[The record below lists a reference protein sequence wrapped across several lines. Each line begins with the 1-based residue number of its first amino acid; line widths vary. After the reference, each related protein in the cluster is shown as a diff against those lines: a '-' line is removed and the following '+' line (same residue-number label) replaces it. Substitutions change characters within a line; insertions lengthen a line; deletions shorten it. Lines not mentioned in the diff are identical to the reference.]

1 MIKIA
6 PSVLAADFSCLGRDI
21 KKAEEAGAD
30 MIHLDIMDGHFVPN
44 LTIGPAVVQS
54 IRPITE
60 LFLDV
65 HLMIEDPL
73 KYAPAFLDAGAD
85 GITFHLEVDPPV
97 KEIISLIKDRGKKA
111 GLSINPPTSLDLL
124 KKVLKD
130 DDIKKTIDM
139 ILLMTVNPGF
149 GGQSFMPE
157 VLPKI
162 EELKTIFHGDIQ
174 VDGGIDRNTVKEVI
188 RAGANVIVAG
198 TSVFKAPDI
207 EKAIAEFKAK
217 IL

>member
-6 PSVLAADFSCLGRDI
+6 PSVLSADFSRLGQDI

-44 LTIGPAVVQS
+44 LTIGPAVVKS
-54 IRPITE
+54 IRPVTE

-97 KEIISLIKDRGKKA
+97 KKIISLIKDREKKA
-111 GLSINPPTSLDLL
+111 GLYINPPTSLDLL

-130 DDIKKTIDM
+130 DDIKKNIDM

-149 GGQSFMPE
+149 GGQAFRPE

-162 EELKTIFHGDIQ
+162 KELKTFFHGDIQ
-174 VDGGIDRNTVKEVI
+174 VDGGIDRDTVKEVI

-198 TSVFKAPDI
+198 TSVFGPPDI
-207 EKAIAEFKAK
+207 EKAISELKQEG
-217 IL
+217 

>member
-54 IRPITE
+54 IRPVTE

-97 KEIISLIKDRGKKA
+97 EEIITLVKGRGKKV
-111 GLSINPPTSLDLL
+111 GLSINPQTSLDLL

-130 DDIKKTIDM
+130 DDIKKNIDM

-162 EELKTIFHGDIQ
+162 KELKTIFHGDIQ